1 MKQPPD
7 DLVQKLLTASEGFG
21 GTGLDVSIDE
31 VAEAAGVPRATLYY
45 YFSGHDDLVN
55 FYLTYKLDS
64 VTAAMEKAAASEGT
78 AIERIGAMTRAVLQ
92 AMAAQPALCTEL
104 PQALRRAGTSFS
116 EVGMKAEVVM
126 RRPLREVLIEGHAS
140 GELNIPDVDLVVD
153 ALHGAIGQVALI
165 RLSRD
170 GSFDPDEVADNLIP
184 LIATGLSAT

>member
-7 DLVQKLLTASEGFG
+7 DLVQKLLAASEGFG

-78 AIERIGAMTRAVLQ
+78 AIERIGAMTRAVLR

-126 RRPLREVLIEGHAS
+126 RRPLREVLIEGNAS
-140 GELNIPDVDLVVD
+140 GELNIPDVDLVID

-170 GSFDPDEVADNLIP
+170 GTFDPDEVADNLIP
-184 LIATGLSAT
+184 LIATGLSAN

>member
-7 DLVQKLLTASEGFG
+7 DLVQKLFAASEGFG

-78 AIERIGAMTRAVLQ
+78 AIERIGAMTRAVLR

-126 RRPLREVLIEGHAS
+126 RRPLREVLIEGNAS
-140 GELNIPDVDLVVD
+140 GELNIPDVDLVID

-170 GSFDPDEVADNLIP
+170 GTFDPDEVADNLIP